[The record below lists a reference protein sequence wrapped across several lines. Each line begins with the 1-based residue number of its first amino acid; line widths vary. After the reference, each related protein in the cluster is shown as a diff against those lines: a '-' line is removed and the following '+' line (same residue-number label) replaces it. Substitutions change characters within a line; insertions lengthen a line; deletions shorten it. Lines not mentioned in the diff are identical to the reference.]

1 VRPISA
7 WSRRRRHRRG
17 GPSDAPV
24 EPPSLAPADLA
35 ELEARLAAVEA
46 NHARDRDAHVAVR
59 LRPLVDR
66 RVPARVVEAVPAL
79 HVARIRFADGTA
91 VFVQGSTPGDV
102 AVLATWIRARSVP
115 AAACSTDAGGTHLL
129 FRSSTRA
136 PDVCLRVT
144 GVDQPA

>member
-7 WSRRRRHRRG
+7 WSRRRRSRRLG
-17 GPSDAPV
+17 APDGSV
-24 EPPSLAPADLA
+24 EPARLIPADVA
-35 ELEARLAAVEA
+35 ELEARFAAVEA
-46 NHARDRDAHVAVR
+46 DHARDRDAHVAVR
-59 LRPLVDR
+59 LQPLVDR

-115 AAACSTDAGGTHLL
+115 AAACSTNAGGTHLL

-136 PDVCLRVT
+136 RDVCVRVT
-144 GVDQPA
+144 GVDQPT